1 MKNSFT
7 TNLSPPR
14 KEIWSNQ
21 NVTLAQGTKTRFTC
35 SGLKICSP
43 PSCLHAMALRCGKRS
58 PPSTGEAK
66 RDPNPQ
72 RSGQNACCKLKWS
85 PQNIYS
91 ISLPNDKQQQV
102 KSLCSRKVLDDWN
115 THNAVL
121 HFIHSY
127 NMCLDTLCFP
137 KSWESIRSWVLPVWK
152 SQILER
158 PKPTRSNLALTRKDS
173 EDANQST
180 QAFRGSRQF
189 SFQLHP
195 APQSQ
200 RLYPTGPALG
210 RVATW
215 CCPRPLFPTCC
226 WIGFPGFPCG

>member
-1 MKNSFT
+1 MK
-7 TNLSPPR
+7 P
-14 KEIWSNQ
+14 E
-21 NVTLAQGTKTRFTC
+21 
-35 SGLKICSP
+35 
-43 PSCLHAMALRCGKRS
+43 
-58 PPSTGEAK
+58 
-66 RDPNPQ
+66 
-72 RSGQNACCKLKWS
+72 
-85 PQNIYS
+85 NIYS

-127 NMCLDTLCFP
+127 NMCLDTFA
-137 KSWESIRSWVLPVWK
+137 SE
-152 SQILER
+152 ILGVDQKLSLACVKVTDPR
-158 PKPTRSNLALTRKDS
+158 KAKTYQVNLALTRKDS

-226 WIGFPGFPCG
+226 WTGFPGFPCG

>member
-1 MKNSFT
+1 M
-7 TNLSPPR
+7 LSP
-14 KEIWSNQ
+14 
-21 NVTLAQGTKTRFTC
+21 
-35 SGLKICSP
+35 KIF
-43 PSCLHAMALRCGKRS
+43 
-58 PPSTGEAK
+58 
-66 RDPNPQ
+66 
-72 RSGQNACCKLKWS
+72 
-85 PQNIYS
+85 

-127 NMCLDTLCFP
+127 KMCLDTFASEILGVHQKLDFV
-137 KSWESIRSWVLPVWK
+137 SDLTF
-152 SQILER
+152 QIPQLGSLACVKVTDPR
-158 PKPTRSNLALTRKDS
+158 KAKTYQVNLALTPKDS
-173 EDANQST
+173 EDANQAT

-215 CCPRPLFPTCC
+215 WQHQGHTNNLLGSLGSLADKRKYAPLGSDLGVRAFQNLSKEMDGNGIKISSTSRA
-226 WIGFPGFPCG
+226 I